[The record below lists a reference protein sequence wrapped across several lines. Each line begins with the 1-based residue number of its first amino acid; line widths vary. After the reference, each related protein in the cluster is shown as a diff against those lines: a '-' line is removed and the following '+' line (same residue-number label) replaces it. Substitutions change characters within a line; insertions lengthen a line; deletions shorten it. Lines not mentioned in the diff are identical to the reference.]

1 MSHYL
6 VRRSVLA
13 GIVLLGVT
21 FLTFAIAQMIPGDPA
36 RLAAGPHASEESV
49 ARLRHEYG
57 LDKPWPVQYM
67 AFLVRLLHG
76 DLGRSVQSDR
86 SIAEDLQ
93 AFFPATVELTAA
105 AMTIALVVGV
115 PLGVLSA
122 VRQNSALDH
131 ITRLLSLLGVAMPLF
146 WLGLLLQ
153 LVFYYRFGVAPGAGR
168 LGLGVTPPEPVIGL
182 LVFDSVLRGNL
193 PALKDSL
200 LHLVLPAT
208 TLGYSSLAIVTRM
221 TRANVLEVLQEDYV
235 RTARAKGLSD
245 RRVTYKHALRNA
257 IIPILTIVGLQTGY
271 LLGGTVLVETI
282 FAWPGMGLYAVG
294 AILNLD
300 FPVVVAVTLVITVI
314 YMLINLL
321 VDMAYAIIDPRI
333 RYG

>member
-1 MSHYL
+1 
-6 VRRSVLA
+6 
-13 GIVLLGVT
+13 VT
-21 FLTFAIAQMIPGDPA
+21 FLA
-36 RLAAGPHASEESV
+36 
-49 ARLRHEYG
+49 
-57 LDKPWPVQYM
+57 
-67 AFLVRLLHG
+67 RLLHG

-86 SIAEDLQ
+86 PIADDLR

-105 AMTIALVVGV
+105 AMIIALVVGV

-122 VRQNSALDH
+122 VRQNSVVDH
-131 ITRLLSLLGVAMPLF
+131 ITRMLSLFGVAMPLF

-153 LVFYYRFGVAPGAGR
+153 LLFYYRFGVAPGAGR
-168 LGLGVTPPEPVIGL
+168 LGLEVTPPEPVIGL
-182 LVFDSVLRGNL
+182 LVFDSLLRGNL

-257 IIPILTIVGLQTGY
+257 IIPILTIVGLQAGY

-282 FAWPGMGLYAVG
+282 FSWPGMGLYSVN

-300 FPVVVAVTLVITVI
+300 FPVVIAVTLAITVV
-314 YMLINLL
+314 YMFINLM
-321 VDMAYAIIDPRI
+321 VDMTYAVIDPRI